1 MPKKRNFH
9 GQSVHV
15 LKAYIIS
22 YMELIIMIPTI
33 IISTST
39 TIVITICRA
48 VKGVSRGP
56 AGGRWVRCGG
66 RE

>member
-1 MPKKRNFH
+1 M
-9 GQSVHV
+9 